1 MLAGFSHRH
10 LVLEDHAEQLS
21 SQPVGQPRVLDDGH
35 LEALAAEH
43 GVVVGVDGSAHSLD
57 DHQIGLSLPRH
68 HRQHFVQTA
77 GEQQRQRMKRI
88 FAALKYNNTVQLMN
102 ASPGASGF

>member
-1 MLAGFSHRH
+1 MRAPWRSRGRRRRGVVASGRH
-10 LVLEDHAEQLS
+10 LVLEDHAEKLS
-21 SQPVGQPRVLDDGH
+21 SQAVGQPRVLDDGH

-57 DHQIGLSLPRH
+57 DHQVGLSLPHH

-77 GEQQRQRMKRI
+77 GELQRTE
-88 FAALKYNNTVQLMN
+88 NV
-102 ASPGASGF
+102 